1 MTNQRHQN
9 ARDDA
14 AAERGIATGLPPF
27 MDDHV
32 LVAFHRGNRLSFD
45 MAVNDLSKEERE
57 IQTMLETRGEGDYP
71 AMDVAVVHAVE
82 QAEGVT
88 SYSGEIAP
96 RTGDRLHRPVL
107 DLDMNAALIPSA
119 TPGHFHLYI
128 DKLIPWRKY
137 EQLLI
142 ALSDC
147 GILEQGYVDASI
159 DRGYSSARLP
169 TKPKGYDK

>member
-1 MTNQRHQN
+1 MTNEQ
-9 ARDDA
+9 
-14 AAERGIATGLPPF
+14 TGLPDF
-27 MDDHV
+27 MDGHV
-32 LVAFHRGNRLSFD
+32 LVAFHRGNAVSFD
-45 MAVNDLSKEERE
+45 LAVEKLSDEELK
-57 IQTMLETRGEGDYP
+57 IQQMLESRGEGDYP

-88 SYSGEIAP
+88 SYSGELAAATLEEVLGEKP
-96 RTGDRLHRPVL
+96 LTGDWFHRPVL

-128 DKLIPWRKY
+128 DKLIPWSKY

-142 ALSDC
+142 ALADC
-147 GILEQGYVDASI
+147 GIIEPGYMQASL

-169 TKPKGYDK
+169 TKPKGYDQ

>member
-1 MTNQRHQN
+1 MTNEQ
-9 ARDDA
+9 
-14 AAERGIATGLPPF
+14 TGLPDF

-32 LVAFHRGNRLSFD
+32 LVAFHRGNEVSYDVALGAQSEEEAKVQQ
-45 MAVNDLSKEERE
+45 MLAERE
-57 IQTMLETRGEGDYP
+57 DGDYP

-88 SYSGEIAP
+88 SYSGEFVDGGPEDA
-96 RTGDRLHRPVL
+96 GERLHRPVL
-107 DLDMNAALIPSA
+107 DLDMNATLIASA

-128 DKLIPWRKY
+128 DKLVRWEDYAR
-137 EQLLI
+137 LLQ
-142 ALSDC
+142 AMADC

>member
-1 MTNQRHQN
+1 MTNEQ
-9 ARDDA
+9 
-14 AAERGIATGLPPF
+14 TGLPDF

-32 LVAFHRGNRLSFD
+32 LVAFHRGNAASYDVALGAQS
-45 MAVNDLSKEERE
+45 EEEAKVQQMLAARE
-57 IQTMLETRGEGDYP
+57 DGDYP

-88 SYSGEIAP
+88 SYSGELAP
-96 RTGDRLHRPVL
+96 TTLEEVLGEKPLTGDRFHRPVL

-147 GILEQGYVDASI
+147 GIIEPGYMQASI